1 MVKRVFVFPLGFH
14 EDPLL
19 RLLTDF
25 RASISDKVIVFT
37 CRPMHGGVRR
47 AFESL
52 RAFCI
57 KQGFPEPESEVLE
70 CSDFYESV
78 KHVRRVLEK
87 LKDAEVIAEVG
98 AGLRILG
105 HVITTTLIFI
115 GKEFTL
121 HYEPEGG
128 VGEPITIPKEFFSL
142 VIKEPTDFEKKV
154 LNEVIKDPG
163 VTIKELSSKLNRSE
177 KTIRNTVSKLRGRGL
192 IEKKA
197 RSEKLEAT
205 KLAKALYE

>member
-1 MVKRVFVFPLGFH
+1 LVKRVFVFPLGFH

-25 RASISDKVIVFT
+25 RAGLNDEVIVFT
-37 CRPMHGGVRR
+37 CEPMHGGVRR

-70 CSDFYESV
+70 CSDFYESF

-87 LKDAEVIAEVG
+87 FRDVEVVVEVG

-105 HVITTTLIFI
+105 QIITATLLFL

-128 VGEPITIPKEFFSL
+128 VGEPVTVPKEFFSL
-142 VIKEPTDFEKKV
+142 IIKEPTDFEKKV
-154 LNEVIKDPG
+154 LSEVIKDPG
-163 VTIKELSSKLNRSE
+163 VTVKEVSSRLNRNE

-197 RSEKLEAT
+197 RSERLEAT

>member
-1 MVKRVFVFPLGFH
+1 MFKRAFIFPLGFH

-25 RASISDKVIVFT
+25 RAGINDRVIVFT
-37 CRPMHGGVRR
+37 CGPMHGGVKR

-52 RAFCI
+52 KAFCV
-57 KQGFPEPESEVLE
+57 KQGFPEPEPEVLE

-78 KHVRRVLEK
+78 RRVRRVLEG
-87 LKDAEVIAEVG
+87 LRDVEVVVEIG

-105 HVITTTLIFI
+105 HIMTIALIFL
-115 GKEFTL
+115 GREFTM

-128 VGEPITIPKEFFSL
+128 MGEPVTIPKEFFSL
-142 VIKEPTDFEKKV
+142 IIKEPTDFEKKV
-154 LNEVIKDPG
+154 LHEVIKNPG
-163 VTIKELSSKLNRSE
+163 VTIKELSSRFNRNE